1 MSKQVYYWNSADTK
15 DHIHKRIENAISKQ
29 LLSCYNIKIND
40 KLFDNIK
47 IGDIILSYEPKYH
60 KTTRKLY
67 DGYCISCMN
76 SRNDGMQAFTYVF
89 EIIQK
94 PIKLTTYLDEEIYGF
109 ENIYNTW
116 ITNNNLDQNILDHNN
131 IEKYKEYCKDYYSK
145 KNKKYIFPIKL
156 LYKLETP
163 ISTNKKFA
171 KVNQYFYK
179 YPVIKGFDK
188 LVNCGCNTPFICN
201 KTTCIY
207 NYISNSKSKSNSKN

>member
-94 PIKLTTYLDEEIYGF
+94 PIKLTQKRE
-109 ENIYNTW
+109 
-116 ITNNNLDQNILDHNN
+116 
-131 IEKYKEYCKDYYSK
+131 KDYLV
-145 KNKKYIFPIKL
+145 NKKIINENKNIPENLMNF
-156 LYKLETP
+156 LYSSMQDNDYQ
-163 ISTNKKFA
+163 INFIDII
-171 KVNQYFYK
+171 NQ
-179 YPVIKGFDK
+179 
-188 LVNCGCNTPFICN
+188 
-201 KTTCIY
+201 
-207 NYISNSKSKSNSKN
+207 